1 MDTRKGGHRY
11 CPNCKRVVET
21 TVLLEGYRQTEV
33 LGTLAKKRQV
43 ICGTDAE
50 GSGGCGTKWF
60 TLEIPE
66 DLVPGAAGKRG
77 S

>member
-11 CPNCKRVVET
+11 CPTCKTIMET
-21 TVLLEGYRQTEV
+21 RVLLEGYSQILV
-33 LGTLAKKRQV
+33 HGILAKKRQV

-50 GSGGCGTKWF
+50 GTGGCGTRWF

-66 DLVPGAAGKRG
+66 EEVLGSGRKRG
-77 S
+77 

>member
-1 MDTRKGGHRY
+1 MDIRRGGHRY
-11 CPNCKRVVET
+11 CPTCKRVVET
-21 TVLLEGYRQTEV
+21 RVLLKGYSQIPV
-33 LGTLAKKRQV
+33 LGILAKKRQV

-66 DLVPGAAGKRG
+66 EQVLGSGRKRG
-77 S
+77 